1 MNILVVC
8 SGNFPNFSFEKNQA
22 FIFDQVNSL
31 RSINK
36 EVFYY
41 LFFIKGKGI
50 LGYLNNLSQL
60 KIKIRK
66 YEINKIHAHGGMSG
80 LLVNLQRKVPI
91 ITTFHGSDIN
101 FPKLR
106 IISSLVSLLC
116 KYSIVVSKNLKDKII
131 FKKNIKIIPCG
142 VDLNLFFPINKDFAR
157 KSLGLDLEKKYLLFS
172 SSFDNPVKNYKL
184 LNEALILLPKDLS
197 VIELKGYTRK
207 QVCLLLNAV
216 DVSILT
222 SFSEGSPQF
231 IKEAMACNCPIVSV
245 DVGDINKVIG
255 NTDGCFIASF
265 DAEDIR
271 RKIQHAL
278 AFGRRTSGCEII
290 KLFSIDK
297 LAEQILALY
306 NKN

>member
-66 YEINKIHAHGGMSG
+66 YKINKIHAHGGMSG

-106 IISSLVSLLC
+106 IISNLVSLLC
-116 KYSIVVSKNLKDKII
+116 KYSIHPQAIE
-131 FKKNIKIIPCG
+131 IP
-142 VDLNLFFPINKDFAR
+142 
-157 KSLGLDLEKKYLLFS
+157 S
-172 SSFDNPVKNYKL
+172 
-184 LNEALILLPKDLS
+184 
-197 VIELKGYTRK
+197 
-207 QVCLLLNAV
+207 
-216 DVSILT
+216 
-222 SFSEGSPQF
+222 
-231 IKEAMACNCPIVSV
+231 
-245 DVGDINKVIG
+245 
-255 NTDGCFIASF
+255 
-265 DAEDIR
+265 
-271 RKIQHAL
+271 
-278 AFGRRTSGCEII
+278 
-290 KLFSIDK
+290 
-297 LAEQILALY
+297 
-306 NKN
+306 